1 MTSRSDIRERGS
13 ATAELVLL
21 TPVLLVVLVFVVALG
36 RIGSSRAEVD
46 AAARDAA
53 RDAANAR
60 SVAQAVTDSDI
71 AARGDLTDAGV
82 TCRALTVVLDTTNF
96 RAGGTITATV
106 SCTVALADLT
116 GLGLP
121 SSKTISARYTEPI
134 DVYRAIS

>member
-13 ATAELVLL
+13 ATTELVLL
-21 TPVLLVVLVFVVALG
+21 TPVLLVMLVFVVALG

-60 SVAQAVTDSDI
+60 SVAQAVTDSDT
-71 AARGDLTDAGV
+71 AAHGDLTDAGV

-96 RAGGTITATV
+96 RAGGTVTATV

-121 SSKTISARYTEPI
+121 SSKTITARYTEPI